1 MPGKYQ
7 TFDDQQ
13 GASDSPAKLK
23 ALRLPALRGKSFLD
37 LGCNE
42 GYFCIYA
49 KQQGATRVVGIDVNP
64 EFIARAKARAP
75 GIDFRCQSWDT
86 LPDETFDVIL
96 LASALH
102 YAKDQA
108 ELLNRI
114 HACLTDTGMLVLEAG
129 IARESGKR
137 WVETPRK
144 VGSVLYPTRDLM
156 LELLSRYAVKEIGP
170 SVKQSGDP
178 GRRVVFHCRRF
189 RPILVMLTGK
199 PYSGK
204 SVLARELERVGVRTL
219 ELDDHIREL
228 KRSDP
233 PTALSSFLRE
243 NHDGRRAREFFLH
256 HSSHPMMDSLIEEI
270 AGSLPEGRI
279 VAADGFAFG
288 VPGLKERFLEASR
301 RRGFYVWAAEPL
313 MKGGLNVED
322 PFALTAETEQPEVTA
337 FTAQVYWAAKGQPF
351 TRSQCVSARAERRPG
366 DQSVSFPLP
375 PLRVEETELR
385 LDLADG
391 PGVMR
396 INSLRFVDRSGR
408 ALWEWDGRA
417 KSLARSRAKQVTF
430 LPQQRGSRGAEVRLE
445 GDDPYVTFALDRGVP
460 RGALVEGSVE
470 FGFAWIEE
478 GGLGQTR

>member
-42 GYFCIYA
+42 GYFCIEA
-49 KQQGATRVVGIDVNP
+49 KRQGAKRIVGIDANA

-75 GIDFRCQSWDT
+75 DIDFRCQSWDT
-86 LPDETFDVIL
+86 LPDEEFDVIL

-108 ELLNRI
+108 DLLNRI
-114 HACLTDTGMLVLEAG
+114 HGCLTETGMLVVEAG

-144 VGSVLYPTRDLM
+144 VGSVVYPTHGLM
-156 LELLSRYAVKEIGP
+156 LDLLSRYAVKEIGP

-178 GRRVVFHCRRF
+178 ARRVVFHCRRF

-204 SVLARELERVGVRTL
+204 SVFARELENVGVHIL
-219 ELDDHIREL
+219 CVDDFVREL
-228 KRSDP
+228 KQVQP
-233 PTALSSFLRE
+233 PTALSSFLKE
-243 NHDGRRAREFFLH
+243 NHDGRRAREFFLDYI
-256 HSSHPMMDSLIEEI
+256 SHPMMDSLIAEI
-270 AGSLPEGRI
+270 AGSLPAGRI

-288 VPGLKERFLEASR
+288 APGLKERFLEAFR
-301 RRGFYVWAAEPL
+301 RRGFYVWAAESL
-313 MKGGLNVED
+313 MKGGLNVDD
-322 PFALTAETEQPEVTA
+322 PFALVAQQERPETST
-337 FTAQVYWAAKGQPF
+337 FTAQVYWAAKGQRF
-351 TRSQCVSARAERRPG
+351 TRSQCVSVGGQRRPG
-366 DQSVSFPLP
+366 DQSIVFALP
-375 PLRVEETELR
+375 PFRPDETELR
-385 LDLADG
+385 LDPADG
-391 PGVMR
+391 PGLMR
-396 INSLRFVDRSGR
+396 ISSLRLVDSAGR
-408 ALWEWDGRA
+408 ALWEWDGQA
-417 KSLARSRAKQVTF
+417 ESLMKPRTKQIAF
-430 LPQQRGSRGAEVRLE
+430 LPQSRGHRGVEMRLE
-445 GDDPYVTFALDRGVP
+445 GDDPYLVLALEKMRG
-460 RGALVEGSVE
+460 RGEEVKGSLE

-478 GGLGQTR
+478 PELGQTR